1 MANGRIVVTGAS
13 QGIGEAVAR
22 DLDRRGYQ
30 VVCVSRSGRAPV
42 GVARSCDMTDED
54 AVKAL
59 FAEIGSEGPITGLV
73 NNAGYHALRS
83 IASMKTQDFEAM
95 LRLNVTA
102 VMMASREAYPFL
114 RASQGM
120 IVNMGSWFDK
130 MGVRDNI
137 AYCASK
143 AAVAAMSRCMAIE
156 WARDGINVLN
166 IGPGYIE
173 TDLNRDYLASEKV
186 KAFLGKRIP
195 VQRPG
200 SVDEVARL
208 IGALFSENIKFLTGE
223 TIYID
228 GGQGIAH

>member
-1 MANGRIVVTGAS
+1 MTSKRIVVTGAS
-13 QGIGEAVAR
+13 QGIGEAIAT
-22 DLDRRGYQ
+22 DLDRRGYD
-30 VVCVSRSGRAPV
+30 VICVSRSGRAPV
-42 GVARSCDMTDED
+42 GTGMACDMTDEA

-59 FAEIGSEGPITGLV
+59 FAAIGETGPITGLV
-73 NNAGYHALRS
+73 NNAGYHTIQP
-83 IASMKTQDFEAM
+83 IATTKTDEFEAM
-95 LRLNVTA
+95 LRLNVTG
-102 VMMASREAYPFL
+102 VMIAAREAYPL
-114 RASQGM
+114 LKPAQGT

-143 AAVAAMSRCMAIE
+143 AAVAAMSRCMAVE

-173 TDLNRDYLASEKV
+173 TELNRDYLAKEKV
-186 KAFLGKRIP
+186 QAFLKQRIP

-200 SVDEVARL
+200 NVDEVARL
-208 IGALFSENIKFLTGE
+208 IGAIFAENIKFLTGE